1 MQSYLLSGMAAESLA
16 TSPGSLAR
24 RMATD
29 SRRRD
34 WRDGALVGLAGLLIL
49 LIADALVKD
58 AGAPKGDD
66 QIYELMADEPFE
78 THSFPFAYRFLVPTI
93 VHVLP
98 FGHTFSF
105 SLLAWLSSAACGT
118 VAYVLMR
125 RFGVQPVAGGR
136 RWRSA
141 WSSAR
146 SCSSSRCARAA
157 TSTRRPCW

>member
-1 MQSYLLSGMAAESLA
+1 
-16 TSPGSLAR
+16 
-24 RMATD
+24 MATD

-34 WRDGALVGLAGLLIL
+34 WRDGALVGLAGLVL
-49 LIADALVKD
+49 LLVADALVKD

-66 QIYELMADEPFE
+66 QIYELMADSPFE

-118 VAYVLMR
+118 R
-125 RFGVQPVAGGR
+125 RVRADAPLQRQPVAGGR
-136 RWRSA
+136 RSRCAS
-141 WSSAR
+141 SSAR
-146 SCSSSRCARAA
+146 SCSSSRFARAA
-157 TSTRRPCW
+157 TSTRRRCS